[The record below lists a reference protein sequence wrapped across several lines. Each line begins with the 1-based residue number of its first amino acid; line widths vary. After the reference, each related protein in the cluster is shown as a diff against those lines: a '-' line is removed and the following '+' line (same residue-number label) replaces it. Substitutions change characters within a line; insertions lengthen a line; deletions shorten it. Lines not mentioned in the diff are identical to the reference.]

1 MKHNNTEKGQALVII
16 ALAAVVLIGF
26 AALAIDGSTAFSDRR
41 HAQNAADTAALA
53 GALAFTRG
61 NDITAAATARA
72 TANNYKDNGTTKLV
86 TVTITDLSHGECP
99 GKAPGKDIEVKITSV
114 VNTTFARILGRTQFT
129 NVVRA
134 TARGCGYIVNGLFP
148 GNAIVS
154 LNPAMPQNSQY
165 QGCGFNADSS
175 ATNWTVVGGGIFSN
189 GCADSHD
196 GSTVTLDPGECVTTA
211 YGAQNFTCDNTD
223 ASQQVDYPNGVL
235 AMMPPNPC
243 DHTTGDVGLPQS
255 SGITS
260 GNTVSFNSGVY
271 CISDMDALDS
281 KDIVL
286 DNATLYVTDTVF
298 NLKFSGGGGFSG
310 TPTQEGTYSNYYMII
325 AMTNP
330 PCTDFQ
336 SQNSQVIVYRG
347 NGSGELY
354 GTVLAP
360 SACIDFRGNAQTQDT
375 HSQLIGYNVSSNG
388 SGDVYIDYQAD
399 ENHQNPYE
407 PFVTLRK

>member
-1 MKHNNTEKGQALVII
+1 MV
-16 ALAAVVLIGF
+16 
-26 AALAIDGSTAFSDRR
+26 FSDRR
-41 HAQNAADTAALA
+41 HAQNAADTSAMA

-61 NDITAAATARA
+61 KDIVPAAEARA
-72 TANNYKDNGTTKLV
+72 TNNGYTENGTTKHV
-86 TVTITDLSHGECP
+86 KVNITDVPTGACP
-99 GKAPGKDIEVKITSV
+99 GKAPGKDIEVEITSV
-114 VNTTFARILGRTQFT
+114 VSTTFSRILGKTQLT

-134 TARGCGYIVNGLFP
+134 TARGCGYIVAGLFP

-154 LNPAMPQNSQY
+154 LNPAQPQNSQY
-165 QGCGFNADSS
+165 AGCGFNADSS
-175 ATNWTVVGGGIFSN
+175 ATNWTIVGGGIFSN
-189 GCADSHD
+189 GCVDSHAD
-196 GSTVTLDPGECVTTA
+196 NTITLDPGACVTTA
-211 YGAQNFTCDNTD
+211 YGAQHVTCDNTD
-223 ASQQVDYPNGVL
+223 ASQQVAYPSGV
-235 AMMPPNPC
+235 ASMMPPNPC
-243 DHTTGDVGLPQS
+243 DYNDPGDVGLPQS

-281 KDIVL
+281 KDIIL
-286 DNATLYVTDTVF
+286 DNATLYVTDTDF

-310 TPTQEGTYSNYYMII
+310 SATDSGTYSNYYMII

-330 PCTDFQ
+330 PCSSFT

-347 NGSGELY
+347 NGLGDLY

-360 SACIDFRGNAQTQDT
+360 SACIDFRGNAQTRDM

-388 SGDVYIDYQAD
+388 NGDVYINYQAD

-407 PFVTLRK
+407 PTVSLRK